1 MSTVL
6 QRIRKSFKNVSG
18 LNQKSIEILNSV
30 DNLADIIITIEKR
43 FIYNNID
50 FKYDSKKKKFIRLNT
65 FEDKN
70 RYLDNFKGCDTCS
83 AQCFK
88 SELSTK
94 QFILLV
100 SKSTFKPVAIR
111 KA

>member
-6 QRIRKSFKNVSG
+6 QRIRKSFKNADG
-18 LNQKSIEILNSV
+18 LNQKSIDILNSV

-43 FIYNNID
+43 FINYNID
-50 FKYDSKKKKFIRLNT
+50 FKYDCKKKKFIRLNT
-65 FEDKN
+65 FEDEN

-94 QFILLV
+94 QFVLLV